1 MKNQDNL
8 KNRKQPKKVFLQE
21 SSSKHKF
28 SKVNGLARGA
38 GFEPARPNGP
48 QA

>member
-1 MKNQDNL
+1 MSLQDISEVQNSAENQVLHEN
-8 KNRKQPKKVFLQE
+8 
-21 SSSKHKF
+21 SSKHKF
-28 SKVNGLARGA
+28 SNASDMARGA